1 LFRAAAVAFALAGFS
16 RAATIGVASHTEQS
30 ILETGGLAPLGR
42 TADGATLAGLVL
54 VALAVVLAW
63 RWLRSLEP
71 LARRPVRGPL
81 GLPSPTHLMRG
92 LLDGENRPFARVG
105 RLSAL
110 VALVAGS
117 CELAAVVAGRPP
129 GEPLSP
135 LALELHTVVGVL
147 AVVACGLGVWLIDR
161 LAEVAID
168 RESPFARPI
177 SVRRRGLRAVP
188 IVALVA
194 LVFSGP
200 IAVSVAT
207 VHTPVDCP
215 GLPGGDCRV
224 VTVPLDQ
231 AHPER
236 GGTLQIV
243 YRVVPA
249 RGRQTGT
256 LFVLTGGPG
265 IRGLSEAD
273 PRIAELDPAVLD
285 HFDVVFFDQR
295 GVGGSGGLDCTD
307 AVRAEQA
314 QVEEAGLGPALDFV
328 RACLAELGPNAARLP
343 YLSTAQAAEDI
354 DAIRAVLGAER
365 IVVYGESYGTRLAQ
379 AYVARHPD
387 RVAGLILDGA
397 IDPALGPLDFWS
409 KSAAGFNSS
418 LAATLDECDRTP
430 SCSDDVAGGDA
441 ATAFEKEVAQLER
454 APVHLDYPGDFGP
467 IATSMGSRD
476 LVSAVTQA
484 LYRPDSRMEL
494 QRAIAAAS
502 HGDWLLMYR
511 LVVVAQPQPVIGL
524 AHLSPWTPTS
534 YYAIECA
541 DIDAPALG
549 GLDAFER
556 AADAAAGSAGL
567 FAGLVLQDAPC
578 LDWPAPTRDMPE
590 PIGSVGALP
599 RGVPSLV
606 FAATADPITPI
617 VNAQGIV
624 ARSPGTPL
632 VTVDGGRHVSL
643 WSGDDCVDAAAHAFL
658 LEGRTPAPGTR
669 CPGSVATPY
678 LPRFPSAATAFADD
692 ETAIAAVTREL
703 EVMPEVTDWDGL
715 GQIVIGCPAGG
726 DVHFYGFPGEIG
738 VLVSRCAF
746 VPGLVLDGQGSM
758 DPSTR
763 TITLAVERTH

>member
-1 LFRAAAVAFALAGFS
+1 MFALAGFT
-16 RAATIGVASHTEQS
+16 RAATIGIASHTEHS

-42 TADGATLAGLVL
+42 TADGATLVGLIMA
-54 VALAVVLAW
+54 ALAVVLAW

-71 LARRPVRGPL
+71 LARRSVRGPF
-81 GLPSPTHLMRG
+81 GLPSPTRLMRG
-92 LLDGENRPFARVG
+92 LLDGEHQAFARVS

-110 VALVAGS
+110 FALAAG
-117 CELAAVVAGRPP
+117 CCALAAVVVARPP
-129 GEPLSP
+129 GEPLLP
-135 LALELHTVVGVL
+135 LVLELQTVAGVL
-147 AVVACGLGVWLIDR
+147 AIVACGFGVWLTDR

-168 RESPFARPI
+168 RESPFANPM

-188 IVALVA
+188 IVALAA

-207 VHTPVDCP
+207 VRTPVDCP

-231 AHPER
+231 GHPEQ

-249 RGRQTGT
+249 RGQRTGT

-265 IRGLSEAD
+265 VRGLSEAD
-273 PRIAELDPAVLD
+273 PRIAQLDPAVLD

-295 GVGGSGGLDCTD
+295 GVGGSGGLDCTN

-314 QVEEAGLGPALDFV
+314 RLEEPGLGPALDFV
-328 RACLAELGPNAARLP
+328 RACQAEIGPDAARLP

-354 DAIRAVLGAER
+354 EAIRSVLGVER
-365 IVVYGESYGTRLAQ
+365 IAVYGESYGTRLAQ
-379 AYVARHPD
+379 AYAARHPD

-397 IDPALGPLDFWS
+397 IDPALSPLDFWTE
-409 KSAAGFNSS
+409 SAAGFNSS
-418 LAATLDECDRTP
+418 LAATLDQCDRTP
-430 SCSDDVAGGDA
+430 SCRADVAGGN
-441 ATAFEKEVAQLER
+441 ATAAFEREVAQLER
-454 APVHLDYPGDFGP
+454 APVHLDYPGQFGP
-467 IATSMGSRD
+467 IATSMSSQD
-476 LVSAVTQA
+476 VIDAVTRA

-494 QRAIAAAS
+494 QRAVAAAS

-511 LVVVAQPQPVIGL
+511 LVVVAVPQPVLGL

-549 GLDAFER
+549 GLEAFDR
-556 AADAAAGSAGL
+556 AHEAAASRAGL
-567 FAGLVLQDAPC
+567 FAGLVYQDAPC
-578 LDWPAPTRDMPE
+578 LDWLAPAPDTPV
-590 PIGSVGALP
+590 PTGTVGALP
-599 RGVPSLV
+599 PGVSSLV

-617 VNAQGIV
+617 ANAQGIV
-624 ARSPGTPL
+624 ARSPGTAL
-632 VTVDGGRHVSL
+632 VTIDGGRHVSL
-643 WSGDDCVDAAAHAFL
+643 WSGDACVDAVADALL
-658 LEGRTPAPGTR
+658 LEGRMPAAGTR

-678 LPRFPSAATAFADD
+678 LPRLPSASSAFADD

-715 GQIVIGCPAGG
+715 GEMVVGCPAGG
-726 DVHFYGFPGEIG
+726 DVHFYGFAGEIG

-758 DPSTR
+758 DPSSR
-763 TITLAVERTH
+763 TISLDVDRIR